1 MAPSANITHTKKRRR
16 VIVVSCLV
24 ALLSL
29 AVLVYRSG
37 AVVCTPLGAMTP
49 ILQLCQP
56 ASGET
61 GWTAAINNNWQIL
74 DNLFNSNGTL
84 KTQFGGTGST
94 TGFIPSGAILMFD
107 SGTCPVGFAEVTA
120 LRGRYPRGMLAAGE
134 TIGTLVGTA
143 LTANENRPA
152 GAHVHSMTFRG
163 PIGDAL
169 VPGSGDSAAPA
180 ITGTTDNG
188 GLISG
193 TPAPYEIVMFCKK
206 T

>member
-1 MAPSANITHTKKRRR
+1 MAPLANITHTKKRRR

-61 GWTAAINNNWQIL
+61 GWTTAINNNWQIL

-84 KTQFGGTGST
+84 KTQFGGTGQTNLNSFFPIAPSSQARRLFAWT
-94 TGFIPSGAILMFD
+94 TAIP
-107 SGTCPVGFAEVTA
+107 
-120 LRGRYPRGMLAAGE
+120 R
-134 TIGTLVGTA
+134 
-143 LTANENRPA
+143 
-152 GAHVHSMTFRG
+152 
-163 PIGDAL
+163 
-169 VPGSGDSAAPA
+169 
-180 ITGTTDNG
+180 
-188 GLISG
+188 
-193 TPAPYEIVMFCKK
+193 
-206 T
+206 